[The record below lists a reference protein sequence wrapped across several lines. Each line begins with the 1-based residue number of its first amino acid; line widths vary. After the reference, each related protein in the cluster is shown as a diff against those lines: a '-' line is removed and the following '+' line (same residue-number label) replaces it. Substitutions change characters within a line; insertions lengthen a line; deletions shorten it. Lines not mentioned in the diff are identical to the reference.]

1 MICLKNVFHILNFC
15 AHLNLSEDAL
25 VEFVQVF
32 YMPNQERAIQWMD
45 GKQHVWALVPLC
57 DQSLHLPL

>member
-1 MICLKNVFHILNFC
+1 MKKHKNILNFC

-32 YMPNQERAIQWMD
+32 YMPNQERSIQWMD
-45 GKQHVWALVPLC
+45 GK
-57 DQSLHLPL
+57 